1 MGKYAWYDKYDNSYL
16 YYLYMKDVDFAQE
29 AWGKFHG
36 VTSIGERGQLV
47 IPKDLRKD
55 FGIKKG
61 DKFIVMEKAGAIIL
75 MPPGLLE
82 GFVTDLNMQ
91 IKKAK

>member
-1 MGKYAWYDKYDNSYL
+1 
-16 YYLYMKDVDFAQE
+16 MKKNNFPQE

-36 VTSIGERGQLV
+36 VTSISERGQLV
-47 IPKDLRKD
+47 IPKELRKS
-55 FGIKKG
+55 FGVEKG
-61 DKFIVMEKAGAIIL
+61 DKFVVMEKAGVIML

-82 GFVTDLNMQ
+82 NFVTDLNIQ

>member
-1 MGKYAWYDKYDNSYL
+1 
-16 YYLYMKDVDFAQE
+16 MKNINFAQE

-47 IPKDLRKD
+47 IPKELRKSFD
-55 FGIKKG
+55 FKKG

-82 GFVTDLNMQ
+82 GFVTDLNTQ